1 MEISAIILAKNEEEN
16 IKECLK
22 GLKWCNELI
31 VIDDYSEDKTAKI
44 AKDLGA
50 KVYRRSLN
58 NNFAAQRNFGL
69 SRTKGEWVFFVD
81 ADERVSPVLAS
92 EIKEKTRGRKYN
104 GFFLK
109 RQDYFGRK
117 KLNHGETSKVRL
129 LRLGRKDS
137 GSWQREVHE
146 TWLIK
151 GKAGEL
157 NNPLLHYPH
166 QTISEFLKEI
176 NFYSTL
182 HAKALS
188 KEGVK
193 GNLWRIVFYPLAKF
207 LQNYFLRLGFLDRM
221 PGFIVASMMS
231 WHSFLAQS
239 KLYLKRK

>member
-81 ADERVSPVLAS
+81 ADERVSPALAS
-92 EIKEKTRGRKYN
+92 EIKEKTKGKEYN

-151 GKAGEL
+151 GKVGEL